1 MDLYNIKKY
10 FESLF
15 IFLFPK
21 KYKKNTKLIATGISH
36 KLKTKKSQK
45 KEIKITPKKIKN
57 LSVTPKGKIGRFK
70 DLNILFSFIQFL
82 LIKFVE
88 QESY

>member
-21 KYKKNTKLIATGISH
+21 KYKKNTKLIAIGINH
-36 KLKTKKSQK
+36 KLTTKKNQK
-45 KEIKITPKKIKN
+45 KEIKMTPKKIKN
-57 LSVTPKGKIGRFK
+57 LSVTPKGKMGLFK
-70 DLNILFSFIQFL
+70 DLNILFSFINF
-82 LIKFVE
+82 
-88 QESY
+88 Y